1 MQNDRKHSN
10 LSTFQE
16 FAKNIITKIILK
28 PVDIIHEEI
37 LLKIL
42 IILILRAENQTID
55 DFIFE
60 ESFTDYVFHFFVL
73 NFALVLHYKDYS
85 TFEKYR

>member
-1 MQNDRKHSN
+1 MQNDLKHSN

-16 FAKNIITKIILK
+16 FAKNIINKIILK
-28 PVDIIHEEI
+28 PVDVIHEEI

-55 DFIFE
+55 DLIFE
-60 ESFTDYVFHFFVL
+60 ENFTDYVFNFFL
-73 NFALVLHYKDYS
+73 NFALVLHDKDYS
-85 TFEKYR
+85 SFENY